1 MAERKRPGEGGGEAD
16 GRGEGKRARCKGSS
30 SALLGLELKEDEH
43 LPDSVFLDQGGRR
56 LVTTKVE
63 ESPLLARLGKFLPAL
78 QKANLEL
85 DERMRQDGAKAVSI
99 ETVARRQPHIQMDIA
114 VGVTTNPDDGVG
126 AEEPVVVQEM
136 PTEGA
141 FDDFGALHPSGRAG
155 SPENEDGLEIENA
168 VEDSDHQ
175 SSQDEG
181 GGKGRDEDE
190 TGNEAGEK
198 SDSAGRRRPLIQ
210 EM

>member
-1 MAERKRPGEGGGEAD
+1 MDRGAALGRACRDEDRP
-16 GRGEGKRARCKGSS
+16 
-30 SALLGLELKEDEH
+30 L
-43 LPDSVFLDQGGRR
+43 F
-56 LVTTKVE
+56 
-63 ESPLLARLGKFLPAL
+63 
-78 QKANLEL
+78 
-85 DERMRQDGAKAVSI
+85 
-99 ETVARRQPHIQMDIA
+99 
-114 VGVTTNPDDGVG
+114 
-126 AEEPVVVQEM
+126 
-136 PTEGA
+136 GA

-181 GGKGRDEDE
+181 GGRGRDEDE